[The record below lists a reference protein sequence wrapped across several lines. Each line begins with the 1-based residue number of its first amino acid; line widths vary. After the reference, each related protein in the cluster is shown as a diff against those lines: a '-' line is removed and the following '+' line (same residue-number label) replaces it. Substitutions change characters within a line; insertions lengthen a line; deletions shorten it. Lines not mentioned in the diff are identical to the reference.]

1 MRVVKANIKEE
12 TYKAGKGF
20 CAASESAGRKAV
32 KQFFDRIE
40 FDEEDEDDELDILA
54 NLGVYF
60 LKGIAQAL
68 MDYYPVDA
76 YQPDVYKEIM
86 DLVDKDMIKE
96 SKKRIRK

>member
-20 CAASESAGRKAV
+20 CSAAESAGRKAV

-40 FDEEDEDDELDILA
+40 FDEEDEDDDLDILA

-60 LKGIAQAL
+60 LKGAVQAL

-76 YQPDVYKEIM
+76 YQADAYKEIM
-86 DLVDKDMIKE
+86 DLSDKDMIKD
-96 SKKRIRK
+96 

>member
-20 CAASESAGRKAV
+20 CSAAESAGRKAV

-40 FDEEDEDDELDILA
+40 FDDEEEDDELDILA

-60 LKGIAQAL
+60 LKGVTQAL

-76 YQPDVYKEIM
+76 YQGDAYKEIM
-86 DLVDKDMIKE
+86 DLTDKDMIKE
-96 SKKRIRK
+96 SKRIRK

>member
-1 MRVVKANIKEE
+1 MKTVKANIKEE

-32 KQFFDRIE
+32 QQFFGRIE
-40 FDEEDEDDELDILA
+40 FDDDEEDDELDICA

-60 LKGIAQAL
+60 LKGVVQAL

-76 YQPDVYKEIM
+76 YQGDAYKEIM
-86 DLVDKDMIKE
+86 ALTDKDIVE
-96 SKKRIRK
+96 N

>member
-1 MRVVKANIKEE
+1 MKVVKANIREE

-20 CAASESAGRKAV
+20 CAASEKAGRNAV

-40 FDEEDEDDELDILA
+40 FDDEEEDDELDILA

-60 LKGIAQAL
+60 LKGVTQAL

-76 YQPDVYKEIM
+76 YQNDAYKEIM
-86 DLVDKDMIKE
+86 ALTDKDIE
-96 SKKRIRK
+96 EN